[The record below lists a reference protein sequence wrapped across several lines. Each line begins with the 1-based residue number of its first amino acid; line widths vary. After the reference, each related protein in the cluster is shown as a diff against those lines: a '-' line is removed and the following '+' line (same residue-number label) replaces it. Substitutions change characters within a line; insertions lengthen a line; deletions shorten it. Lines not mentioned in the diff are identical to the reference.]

1 LKKLAKY
8 SKIYLSLKVLQF
20 KVLRNTT
27 MGRKVDYAEK
37 PKKGPG
43 RKSKKQSDPAL
54 GILSGSIKNKEVQ
67 ALKKQITPIKA
78 KEDAVEKKMSSH
90 QKKRAKKREEKKIAK
105 KAGIKRPK
113 PKAKVVPKESS
124 DGESEEDIYNSDSSV
139 EEEEVVE
146 SEEEE
151 EQPAFLKG
159 TKAFTDDNKEWLTP
173 KKLEGMNSNDE
184 SSEDDD
190 VQGEEEEEDS
200 DDNLPADDFE
210 AGSDASD
217 DSDSDDS
224 SDSDD
229 NAGEDDDGLLPIER
243 KSKKLA
249 KKMKVEAEESQ
260 KEMQLNMTNRE
271 IFTLPSGQ
279 DIEKESAQAPDL
291 QILQERIREVIK

>member
-1 LKKLAKY
+1 
-8 SKIYLSLKVLQF
+8 
-20 KVLRNTT
+20 

-67 ALKKQITPIKA
+67 ALKKQTTPVKP
-78 KEDAVEKKMSSH
+78 KEAEVEKKMSSH
-90 QKKRAKKREEKKIAK
+90 QKKRAKKRAEKKIAK
-105 KAGIKRPK
+105 KAGIKLPK
-113 PKAKVVPKESS
+113 PKAKAAPKEAS
-124 DGESEEDIYNSDSSV
+124 DGESDEDIYNSDSSV
-139 EEEEVVE
+139 EEEEEEVVE

-151 EQPAFLKG
+151 LPPFIPGSKPKG
-159 TKAFTDDNKEWLTP
+159 FTDDNKEWLTP
-173 KKLEGMNSNDE
+173 KKLEGMDSDDE
-184 SSEDDD
+184 SSEADDDDD
-190 VQGEEEEEDS
+190 VEGEEEEDS
-200 DDNLPADDFE
+200 DDNMPADDFE

-224 SDSDD
+224 SESD
-229 NAGEDDDGLLPIER
+229 AEKGEDDDGLLPIER

-249 KKMKVEAEESQ
+249 LKMKAEAEESQ

-279 DIEKESAQAPDL
+279 DIEKETAQAPDL